1 MLEKEKTTIERQD
14 SVISTLS
21 AGLDLCRICQCD
33 SSCGELISPCYCSG
47 SLRWVHQ
54 VCLQHWIRA
63 SGNKACELCRYPFC
77 MRSKLKPP
85 CQWEALPM
93 SSSEKRRFFCSAIF
107 HSIAL
112 GCVIWSLYV
121 LIERTVQELKDS
133 TMEWQF
139 WTKIVVEAI
148 GCLGAGILIYVWGKS
163 YFSIVSKWIAFNRTF
178 LIVNST
184 PIQVK
189 RPPSSTNINMSSSSP
204 ALGSDSS
211 AADKSREAKA
221 LLLPPVVYS
230 PPESAPSENF

>member
-1 MLEKEKTTIERQD
+1 MGVWSNDYSSPIFNPFGSSGCGSSCSSEILSLNSADESTKRIRKNGAKKGATYKIQVNISHTNFLPRALSSDISITTLLRQLYVLMLRLPNSHCESRVKLRYTLMI
-14 SVISTLS
+14 VIVLFH
-21 AGLDLCRICQCD
+21 RICQCD

-93 SSSEKRRFFCSAIF
+93 SSSEKRRFFCSAVF

-121 LIERTVQELKDS
+121 LIGMLTLANVIFSGYKVYPVPVRYLK
-133 TMEWQF
+133 F
-139 WTKIVVEAI
+139 
-148 GCLGAGILIYVWGKS
+148 KS
-163 YFSIVSKWIAFNRTF
+163 KCR
-178 LIVNST
+178 
-184 PIQVK
+184 
-189 RPPSSTNINMSSSSP
+189 
-204 ALGSDSS
+204 
-211 AADKSREAKA
+211 
-221 LLLPPVVYS
+221 
-230 PPESAPSENF
+230 